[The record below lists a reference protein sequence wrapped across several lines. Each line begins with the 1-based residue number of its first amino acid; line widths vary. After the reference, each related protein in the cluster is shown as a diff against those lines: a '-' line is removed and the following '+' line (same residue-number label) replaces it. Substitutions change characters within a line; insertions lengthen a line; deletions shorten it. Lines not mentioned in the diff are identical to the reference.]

1 MHDEDNA
8 LITLNSILDAL
19 ASGRIL
25 QAPAVGSVRDAE
37 RGGGP
42 NGQGARILS
51 RRIGCGGRLY
61 GPR

>member
-19 ASGRIL
+19 ASGRIF

-42 NGQGARILS
+42 NGQ
-51 RRIGCGGRLY
+51 
-61 GPR
+61 